1 MKTDSIFYSLFQ
13 SFPSIFF
20 ELINHSPEEATSYEF
35 TSREVKQLAFR
46 LDGLFLPKTDE
57 PDKPFYLVEVQFQP
71 DTSLYY
77 RVFAELFLFLRQY
90 QPSHPWQIV
99 VIYPN
104 RSIEREQ
111 TLHFGN
117 LLALNQVRRIYLDEL
132 GEAAER
138 SLGVGVVKL
147 VIEPEET
154 AGQLARY
161 LIEQAQQQLTDEAV
175 QRDLI
180 NLIETIIVYKLPQ
193 KSREEIAAMLGLS
206 ELKKTRFYQEVFE
219 EGKQEGKQEAIPQL
233 LLMGLS
239 LEQIAQALDLPIEV
253 VQQAAQ
259 QITSQAMSF
268 SEQNVA
274 AFIELLTHQRSLF
287 SPENLAELEQ
297 LVLPLL
303 DDIEELSKAL
313 SSWCKQYPEIRE
325 AQLKLLAPLSNDSGE
340 KTPGSKDGNVPK
352 PKNEL
357 NKAILL
363 DAIQQSSS
371 SKDSQSSKSGS

>member
-90 QPSHPWQIV
+90 QPSHHWQIV

-259 QITSQAMSF
+259 QITSQTMSF

-274 AFIELLTHQRSLF
+274 AFIELLTHQCSLF

-297 LVLPLL
+297 LVLPLP
-303 DDIEELSKAL
+303 DDIEELSKAI
-313 SSWCKQYPEIRE
+313 SEWCEQHSEIDE
-325 AQLKLLAPLSNDSGE
+325 AQLELLPNHSRE
-340 KTPGSKDGNVPK
+340 KTPGSKEGNVPK
-352 PKNEL
+352 PKAEL
-357 NKAILL
+357 NKSMLL

-371 SKDSQSSKSGS
+371 SKDSKSSKSGS